1 MLSFFNEK
9 IGDVLAKN
17 HSWKC
22 PFKKK
27 ICKCKHCLKT
37 RESEK
42 TFNNATYNENKKVH
56 TEKQYTSEQ
65 PALTQ
70 SQQYARAKN
79 MQKLKSFIEFNGS
92 LMMKFSKSMKSLNT
106 QEVIYYHKIM
116 YESLQKLEKIVID
129 FNYLFIFFN
138 IVFLGRLRRI

>member
-1 MLSFFNEK
+1 M
-9 IGDVLAKN
+9 
-17 HSWKC
+17 
-22 PFKKK
+22 
-27 ICKCKHCLKT
+27 
-37 RESEK
+37 
-42 TFNNATYNENKKVH
+42 H